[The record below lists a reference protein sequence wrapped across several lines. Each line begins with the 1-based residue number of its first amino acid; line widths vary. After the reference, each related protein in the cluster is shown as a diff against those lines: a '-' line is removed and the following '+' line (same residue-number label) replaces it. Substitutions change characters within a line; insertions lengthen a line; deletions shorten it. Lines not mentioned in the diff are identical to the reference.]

1 MWHFYHLCDISI
13 TWTNRNEEEAS
24 GAEVEED
31 RTEVLPRRNQRH
43 QATKPATEGRR
54 IPYETEVNANQRI
67 NKSTH
72 YPTALKTSPT
82 LLTKRK
88 KHFSKNMLTVTQTKK
103 INMHTHCTEDCL
115 MLFRWPKKMTKL
127 DYVRRPNYIAEKCK
141 KTEFARTFILTWLTL
156 TKIKELKVL

>member
-1 MWHFYHLCDISI
+1 MKYHLCDISI
-13 TWTNRNEEEAS
+13 TWTNRNEEEEAS

-72 YPTALKTSPT
+72 HPTALKTSPT
-82 LLTKRK
+82 LLTKRL
-88 KHFSKNMLTVTQTKK
+88 KHTYFSKNMLTVTQTKK
-103 INMHTHCTEDCL
+103 LNTHTHCTEDCL
-115 MLFRWPKKMTKL
+115 ACCLDDRKKMTKL
-127 DYVRRPNYIAEKCK
+127 DYVR
-141 KTEFARTFILTWLTL
+141 
-156 TKIKELKVL
+156 